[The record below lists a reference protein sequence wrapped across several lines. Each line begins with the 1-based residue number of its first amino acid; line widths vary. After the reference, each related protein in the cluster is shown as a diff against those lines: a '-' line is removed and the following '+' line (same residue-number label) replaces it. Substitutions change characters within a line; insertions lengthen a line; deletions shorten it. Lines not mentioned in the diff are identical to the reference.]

1 MLSLTKVFHFETGHA
16 LHNYEGACKNIHGH
30 SYELRVSITTA
41 SNQSDQYLPA
51 PGFIIDFKEIKKIVN
66 HSIVDLLDHKLILS
80 NAYLENHP
88 ELSELENLIKWD
100 FEPSAENILLFIRAT
115 LFAHLPK
122 EIKLRK
128 LLLFETK
135 SSFVEW
141 NENMN

>member
-30 SYELRVSITTA
+30 SYELHVSITTA
-41 SNQSDQYLPA
+41 VTQSDQYLPA

-66 HSIVDLLDHKLILS
+66 RSVVDLLDHKLILS
-80 NAYLENHP
+80 NDYLENNP
-88 ELSELENLIKWD
+88 ELKDLENLIKWD

-115 LFAHLPK
+115 LFSHLPK

-141 NENMN
+141 NENA

>member
-16 LHNYEGACKNIHGH
+16 LNEYNGACKNIHGH
-30 SYELRVSITTA
+30 SYELHVSVTT
-41 SNQSDQYLPA
+41 SNQTESFLPA

-66 HSIVDLLDHKLILS
+66 SLIVDHLDHKLVLS
-80 NAYLENHP
+80 KAYLEKHP
-88 ELSELENLIKWD
+88 EFKGLENLIQWD
-100 FEPSAENILLFIRAT
+100 FEPSAENILLFIRNT
-115 LFAHLPK
+115 LFSEFPK

-141 NENMN
+141 NEST